1 MDIFALSGDKKRVL
15 ILGGGFGGIEIARR
29 LDTRKYE
36 VLLIDKH
43 NYFTFQQLLYQV
55 ATGGLEPDSVA
66 YHLRK
71 ILSKNNKVLFR
82 LAEVQK
88 IDAANSKVITTIGE
102 LPYDKLVLATG
113 ATTNF
118 FNMTETEKS
127 ALSLKSVTDALNIR

>member
-43 NYFTFQQLLYQV
+43 NYFTFQPLLYQV

-66 YHLRK
+66 YPLRK